1 MSTEDRRAVI
11 ALIDEAVA
19 SGARQFRACE
29 VIHLDERRLRNW
41 RACESDGRLGGYRSQ
56 DQALTEVE
64 KDLIIAAVDTDEM
77 KGLPAK
83 QIHVRLMDRGIYVS
97 SYSTFRRVL
106 IERNMPQVKPDATKK
121 KNKKRPELAA
131 TGPNQIWCW
140 DITWLESR
148 TKGKYFY
155 LYMIID
161 MFSRKVVGWDV
172 AAQENG
178 PLAKALFARAL
189 EAEGVS
195 EYQLIVHSDNG
206 KPMRS
211 RTLRALYTLLK
222 VTASYGRPHTSN
234 DNAYAESLFATFKGR
249 VAFPQYFRTIEAAR
263 AFCAEFFLWYNEEH
277 RHSGL
282 DYATPSQVHTGAHLE
297 IFDRRNA
304 LLEENRLQHPKRH
317 GGQPK
322 IYGLPETVRLKH
334 RVPEAKPTTTT
345 ANVQTKPTK
354 AAKCQIRSYDHHTV
368 GEGCRQEPCIRPGSS
383 TLDGRPQRQ
392 YVQSSSI
399 LAVE

>member
-11 ALIDEAVA
+11 VLIDEAIE

-29 VIHLDERRLRNW
+29 VINLDERRLRNW
-41 RACESDGRLGGYRSQ
+41 RKSESDGRIGGYRSE
-56 DQALTEVE
+56 DQALTEAE
-64 KDLIIAAVDTDEM
+64 KDMIIEAVDTDEM
-77 KGLPAK
+77 KELPAK
-83 QIHVRLMDRGIYVS
+83 QIHLRLMDRGIYVS
-97 SYSTFRRVL
+97 SFSAFRRVL
-106 IERNMPQVKPDATKK
+106 KERDMPQVKRHEAKT
-121 KNKKRPELAA
+121 NRKRPELVA

-189 EAEGVS
+189 EAEGIS
-195 EYQLIVHSDNG
+195 EHQLIVHSDNG

-234 DNAYAESLFATFKGR
+234 DNAFAESLFATFKGR
-249 VAFPQYFRTIEAAR
+249 VAFPEYFRTIEAAR
-263 AFCAEFFLWYNEEH
+263 AFCAEFFQWYNEEH

-282 DYATPSQVHTGAHLE
+282 DYVTPSQVHTGAYLE
-297 IFDRRNA
+297 IFARRNA
-304 LLEENRLQHPKRH
+304 LLEQHRLQHPKRH

-322 IYGLPETVRLKH
+322 IYGLPDTVRLKH
-334 RVPEAKPTTTT
+334 RVPETLPIATITEAK
-345 ANVQTKPTK
+345 TKKKK
-354 AAKCQIRSYDHHTV
+354 AAKGQTRSCDQNTA
-368 GEGCRQEPCIRPGSS
+368 GEGCRQEPSINPGLS
-383 TLDGRPQRQ
+383 TLDGSPQRQ
-392 YVQSSSI
+392 YVRSSST
-399 LAVE
+399 LAVVC